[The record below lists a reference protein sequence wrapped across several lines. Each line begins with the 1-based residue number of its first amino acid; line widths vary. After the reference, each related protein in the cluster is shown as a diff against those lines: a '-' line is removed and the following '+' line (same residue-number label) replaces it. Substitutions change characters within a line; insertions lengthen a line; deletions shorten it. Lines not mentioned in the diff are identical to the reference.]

1 MLGLCYDLTKLY
13 FYVTS
18 PIPSAFFR
26 IVGTLRSCAFCQ
38 PTYMFSTW
46 YKRSSHCLEVFSLCT
61 ITVLTNPYSLRTW
74 FLLAYAKLHS
84 QYHVITWCPSY
95 IDQLS
100 FYSRPCLREVT
111 NSILLFTS
119 LMPIFVQLVFRP
131 RHHHSFHGYVVHLA
145 YSVFWPS
152 AHFFYFGNFKSTK
165 SLLS

>member
-38 PTYMFSTW
+38 PAYMFSTW

-74 FLLAYAKLHS
+74 VLLAYAKLHS

-100 FYSRPCLREVT
+100 FYLRPCLRQVT
-111 NSILLFTS
+111 NFDFAFHFVNAYFCPTRVPPSSSPFLSWLCSPPGIVCFLTKRTFVLL
-119 LMPIFVQLVFRP
+119 
-131 RHHHSFHGYVVHLA
+131 
-145 YSVFWPS
+145 W
-152 AHFFYFGNFKSTK
+152 
-165 SLLS
+165 